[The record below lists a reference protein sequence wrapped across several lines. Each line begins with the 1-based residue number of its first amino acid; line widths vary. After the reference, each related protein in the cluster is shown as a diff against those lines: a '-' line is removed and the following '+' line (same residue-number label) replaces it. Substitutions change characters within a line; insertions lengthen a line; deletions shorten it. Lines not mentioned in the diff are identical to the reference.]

1 MVSGFLPRTACKVTD
16 YLWDSMLFAFPFIHI
31 FISPSKL
38 MIRMNEV
45 NHAYHRCLSYV
56 WCNMLVR
63 IILFF
68 TCWINLWFAQNNSF
82 VLLEQFFRSPRTI
95 LEISGRYSR
104 TTAWYDRTTVRYDC
118 TTAWFTK
125 MMLTNWKKYA
135 EQWKNSS
142 AWTEKTL
149 GWIVVTSVMDKFIVP
164 LVRYLLKIT
173 LNS

>member
-16 YLWDSMLFAFPFIHI
+16 YLWYFMLFAFPFVHI

-63 IILFF
+63 IIFF

-82 VLLEQFFRSPRTI
+82 VLFEQFMKYRCGTVVPQRGMTVPRR
-95 LEISGRYSR
+95 G
-104 TTAWYDRTTVRYDC
+104 TTVPRRDLQKWC
-118 TTAWFTK
+118 WPTEEFTQNNGRIV
-125 MMLTNWKKYA
+125 LHELKKHCDG
-135 EQWKNSS
+135 
-142 AWTEKTL
+142 L
-149 GWIVVTSVMDKFIVP
+149 LLRRLWICLSFRLSFIC
-164 LVRYLLKIT
+164 
-173 LNS
+173 